1 MLEKFKSLAARTSF
15 QRPSTGAIVMTVLLT
30 AAAGSALS
38 RGAGDEFHTV
48 PAFSATTAASAP
60 VAKDATSETAI
71 VAGGC
76 FWGVQGVFQHVK
88 GVSSVV
94 SGYAGGEQ
102 STAKYDAVGSGSTGH
117 AEAVKITFDPRV
129 ISYARILQ
137 IYFSVAHNPTE
148 LNRQGP
154 DSGTQYRSAVFPTN
168 PLQASMTKAY
178 IAQLDKTKVF
188 GKPLATK
195 IEPDR
200 PFYAAEDY
208 HQDYLTLHPNQ
219 PYIMMNDLPK
229 VDALKRMFP
238 EQYRAE
244 PVLVMASRR

>member
-1 MLEKFKSLAARTSF
+1 MF
-15 QRPSTGAIVMTVLLT
+15 QKLKTAIQRPALRRPSTGAIVMTVLLT

-38 RGAGDEFHTV
+38 RGGDEFHTV
-48 PAFSATTAASAP
+48 PAFSAAPAASAP
-60 VAKDATSETAI
+60 LAKDATSEVAV

-88 GVSSVV
+88 GVTGVI

-117 AEAVKITFDPRV
+117 AEAVKISFDPRV
-129 ISYARILQ
+129 ISYAQILQ

-168 PLQASMTKAY
+168 PQQANVTKAY
-178 IAQLDKTKVF
+178 IAQLDKAKVF
-188 GKPLATK
+188 GKPIATK
-195 IEPDR
+195 VEGDR

-208 HQDYLTLHPNQ
+208 HQDYLTLHPNN
-219 PYIMMNDLPK
+219 PYIMINDLPK
-229 VDALKRMFP
+229 VDALKKMYP

>member
-1 MLEKFKSLAARTSF
+1 MLQNLKNLVQRSTL

-30 AAAGSALS
+30 VAAGSALS

-48 PAFSATTAASAP
+48 PAFSAIPAASAP
-60 VAKDATSETAI
+60 VVKDATSDTAV

-88 GVSSVV
+88 GVNSVV

-129 ISYARILQ
+129 ISYAQILQ

-154 DSGTQYRSAVFPTN
+154 DSGTQYRSAVFPAN
-168 PLQASMTKAY
+168 PQQASVTKAY
-178 IAQLDKTKVF
+178 IAQLDKAKVF
-188 GKPLATK
+188 GKLLATK
-195 IEPDR
+195 VEADR

-208 HQDYLTLHPNQ
+208 HQDYLTLHPNN
-219 PYIMMNDLPK
+219 PYIMINDLPK